1 MSELTKHLITSIVLI
16 ALWGVSLMVA
26 AYFATKPVLIALT
39 PALAPIE
46 ETQKHTE
53 GAVTINTD
61 TTTCRS
67 QNMNGWSRIR
77 TSDEDYV
84 NALVKQGRAV
94 TVFGQ
99 TLKCTDIS
107 KNPLVTI
114 HLREPWWQKVPRQVR
129 TAPAAPQPVPA
140 PPAVQGGI
148 HRPYHGPTAPATACG
163 DYTRP
168 DAPWPV
174 VVGV

>member
-1 MSELTKHLITSIVLI
+1 MSELTKYIITSIVLI
-16 ALWGVSLMVA
+16 VLWVTSLMVA
-26 AYFATKPVLIALT
+26 VHFAVKPSPTIT

-77 TSDEDYV
+77 TSDEEYV
-84 NALVKQGRAV
+84 FAMVKQGRAV
-94 TVFGQ
+94 TSFAQ

-107 KNPLVTI
+107 SKRPLVTI
-114 HLREPWWQKVPRQVR
+114 YLREPWWQKAPKQVR
-129 TAPAAPQPVPA
+129 TPPQKAVPA
-140 PPAVQGGI
+140 VPAV
-148 HRPYHGPTAPATACG
+148 PAQPDGTTSGTPSGQVACG
-163 DYTRP
+163 DYGRP